1 MVLLLLNIIP
11 PIIPPTYHRPANL
24 ANQVI
29 TTPFTRDTADFSAE
43 RTVVQIEYLQKRY
56 KVKYLKLWEDNFA
69 FDNKKLHRFCNL
81 LLERKIKLK
90 WDVEARATLT

>member
-1 MVLLLLNIIP
+1 M
-11 PIIPPTYHRPANL
+11 
-24 ANQVI
+24 
-29 TTPFTRDTADFSAE
+29 
-43 RTVVQIEYLQKRY
+43 QKRY

-90 WDVEARATLT
+90 WDAEARATLTEEQIALMAASGCVSVGLGMETGSQRQDRP

>member
-1 MVLLLLNIIP
+1 M
-11 PIIPPTYHRPANL
+11 
-24 ANQVI
+24 
-29 TTPFTRDTADFSAE
+29 E
-43 RTVVQIEYLQKRY
+43 RIVAQIEYLQKRY

-90 WDVEARATLT
+90 WDVEARAALTEEQVALMAASGCVSVSPGMETGSQRQDRP